1 MSEEARSGRGS
12 PVAPD
17 PGAEEEQVMMDQ
29 LRPDELGETPTLEVI
44 VYRDG
49 ELVERVRCETEL
61 EAAEIVASREETV
74 GVECV
79 VTDLS
84 TPPLDEAA
92 IEVEPLDDLEL
103 YPVDAGEEDRVDLDD
118 R

>member
-1 MSEEARSGRGS
+1 
-12 PVAPD
+12 
-17 PGAEEEQVMMDQ
+17 MMDQ
-29 LRPDELGETPTLEVI
+29 LRPEELGETPALEVI

-49 ELVERVRCETEL
+49 ALVERVRCESEL

-92 IEVEPLDDLEL
+92 VEVEPLDDMEL
-103 YPVDAGEEDRVDLDD
+103 YPVDTEETYPVAGDER
-118 R
+118 